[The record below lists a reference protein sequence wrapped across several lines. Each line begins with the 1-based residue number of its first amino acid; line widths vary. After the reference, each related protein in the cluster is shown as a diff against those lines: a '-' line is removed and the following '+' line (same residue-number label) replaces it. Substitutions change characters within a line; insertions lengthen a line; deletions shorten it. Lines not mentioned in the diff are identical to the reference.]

1 MYFTMTTLDEDT
13 FYSKNLEVS
22 TDEIITLINILITN
36 GGSFQLE
43 SGNYILFS
51 RKIAENS
58 IFIIHPQ

>member
-1 MYFTMTTLDEDT
+1 MYFTMTTSDGET
-13 FYSKNLEVS
+13 FYSKKLEGS
-22 TDEIITLINILITN
+22 TNEIVTSINILITN

-58 IFIIHPQ
+58 IFILHP

>member
-1 MYFTMTTLDEDT
+1 MYLTMTTPDGET
-13 FYSKNLEVS
+13 FYSKNLEGSVN
-22 TDEIITLINILITN
+22 EIGRSIGVLVAE

-58 IFIIHPQ
+58 IFILHP

>member
-1 MYFTMTTLDEDT
+1 MYFTMTTPDGET
-13 FYSKNLEVS
+13 FYSKNLEGSVN
-22 TDEIITLINILITN
+22 EIGRSIGVLVAE

-58 IFIIHPQ
+58 IFILHP

>member
-1 MYFTMTTLDEDT
+1 MYFTMTISDGET
-13 FYSKNLEVS
+13 FYSKNLEES

-58 IFIIHPQ
+58 IFILHP

>member
-1 MYFTMTTLDEDT
+1 MYFTMTTSDGETL
-13 FYSKNLEVS
+13 YSKNLEVS
-22 TDEIITLINILITN
+22 TDEIITLINKLITN

-58 IFIIHPQ
+58 IFILHP

>member
-1 MYFTMTTLDEDT
+1 MYFTMTTSDGETL
-13 FYSKNLEVS
+13 YSKDLEGS
-22 TDEIITLINILITN
+22 INEIVTSINILITN

-58 IFIIHPQ
+58 IFILHP

>member
-1 MYFTMTTLDEDT
+1 MYFTMTTSDGETL
-13 FYSKNLEVS
+13 YSKNLEVS

-58 IFIIHPQ
+58 IFILHP

>member
-1 MYFTMTTLDEDT
+1 MYFTMTIPDEET

-58 IFIIHPQ
+58 IFILHP